1 MSFDSSFVERASSF
15 GRRTVE
21 ILFMAK
27 VYYYHFKFLIP
38 CDFSFPFKI
47 LDLGKEGNVQKDYI
61 IWIVEKIDNIDNFE
75 NAIDPICRLLIKY
88 FIYTRK
94 ERQAFL
100 VCNYKRRKR
109 DNSLFF
115 DA

>member
-1 MSFDSSFVERASSF
+1 
-15 GRRTVE
+15 
-21 ILFMAK
+21 MAK

>member
-1 MSFDSSFVERASSF
+1 
-15 GRRTVE
+15 
-21 ILFMAK
+21 MAK

-88 FIYTRK
+88 FIYTRNI
-94 ERQAFL
+94 L
-100 VCNYKRRKR
+100 YIL
-109 DNSLFF
+109 S
-115 DA
+115 

>member
-1 MSFDSSFVERASSF
+1 
-15 GRRTVE
+15 
-21 ILFMAK
+21 MAK

-47 LDLGKEGNVQKDYI
+47 LGLEGNVQKDYI

-88 FIYTRK
+88 FIYTRNI
-94 ERQAFL
+94 L
-100 VCNYKRRKR
+100 YIL
-109 DNSLFF
+109 S
-115 DA
+115 